1 MRASGP
7 LSDQEDRM
15 VTYAVVDA
23 RTGSMLS
30 SHRSFDAARA
40 ELPAVECNHPGEVA
54 IYVFDDT
61 GHVAGLCDACADSL
75 PPA

>member
-1 MRASGP
+1 V
-7 LSDQEDRM
+7 

-30 SHRSFDAARA
+30 SHPSFDAARA
-40 ELPAVECNHPGEVA
+40 ELPPAEDDHPGEVA

-61 GHVAGLCDACADSL
+61 GHVSGECTSAYRD
-75 PPA
+75 

>member
-1 MRASGP
+1 
-7 LSDQEDRM
+7 M

-30 SHRSFDAARA
+30 SHPSFDAARA
-40 ELPAVECNHPGEVA
+40 ELPPTGVDHAGEVA

-61 GHVAGLCDACADSL
+61 GHVAGQCECGGCD
-75 PPA
+75 

>member
-1 MRASGP
+1 
-7 LSDQEDRM
+7 L

-30 SHRSFDAARA
+30 SHPSLDAARA
-40 ELPAVECNHPGEVA
+40 GLPQPESDRSDSAEVA

-61 GHVAGLCDACADSL
+61 GHASGQCACADCD
-75 PPA
+75 

>member
-1 MRASGP
+1 
-7 LSDQEDRM
+7 M

-30 SHRSFDAARA
+30 SHPSFDAARA
-40 ELPAVECNHPGEVA
+40 EIPQAETDRSGEVA

-61 GHVAGLCDACADSL
+61 GHVSGECPCGDCD
-75 PPA
+75 

>member
-1 MRASGP
+1 V
-7 LSDQEDRM
+7 

-30 SHRSFDAARA
+30 SHPSFDAARA
-40 ELPAVECNHPGEVA
+40 ELPQAACDHADDVA

-61 GHVAGLCDACADSL
+61 GYVAGLCACAD
-75 PPA
+75 AARQV